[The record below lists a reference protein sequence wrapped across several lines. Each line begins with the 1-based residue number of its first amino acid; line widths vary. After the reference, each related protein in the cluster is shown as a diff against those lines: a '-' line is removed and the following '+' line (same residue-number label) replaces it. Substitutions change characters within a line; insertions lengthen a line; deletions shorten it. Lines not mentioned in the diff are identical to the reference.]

1 MTKKRKGGAMPPR
14 SKLEIK
20 GLVDRAYDLFQHEK
34 KTAKQIADIL
44 TEEGYLVSKSGV
56 ARALRRKKLDM
67 RRFEEAMESAK
78 AIVKATEGRPGTDIG
93 EATLQLTLT
102 KLLDELR
109 CIEDFRDMDSEQV
122 VLAVARISRSIAA
135 VSRLKL
141 DYERGYKA
149 GLFRALRELEN
160 RKAPG
165 TPEEIAKVLRDL
177 LAGQTDGTS

>member
-1 MTKKRKGGAMPPR
+1 MPPR

-34 KTAKQIADIL
+34 KTAKQIAEIL
-44 TEEGYLVSKSGV
+44 TREGYVVSKSGV
-56 ARALRRKKLDM
+56 ARALRKKKLDM
-67 RRFEEAMESAK
+67 KRFEEAMESAK
-78 AIVKATEGRPGTDIG
+78 AIVQATEGRPGTDIG

-122 VLAVARISRSIAA
+122 VLAVARVSRSIAA

-141 DYERGYKA
+141 DYEKGYKA
-149 GLFRALRELEN
+149 GLFRAVKELEGA
-160 RKAPG
+160 KLPG
-165 TPEEIAKVLRDL
+165 VDGKIMDEIKTRIMGLSHGD
-177 LAGQTDGTS
+177 S